1 MLIDE
6 TAKSSAKLVLDVVIG
21 KGWDEDAPTHPE
33 VPPTGLEEVLEEIGT
48 HSDLPVNI
56 IQSHVQLLMSGDTGV
71 EEQLR
76 HRILCNFKIE
86 E

>member
-1 MLIDE
+1 M
-6 TAKSSAKLVLDVVIG
+6 IG

-56 IQSHVQLLMSGDTGV
+56 IQSHVQLLMSGDAGV

-86 E
+86 ESMMLNQ